1 MHKTQANRK
10 VLGFSTQSYPTFG
23 RGVYSEEAPP
33 KTVKESPYYWW
44 FKFLR
49 LNEEYAKTVKA
60 RGNGKYAALYKDFGD
75 IYSVDFK
82 TWWNTKAP
90 LFAEKTKGFSMSIAN
105 RSEELAPFGAED
117 VVNLVV
123 PLNWTQRSLKKKFT
137 QLILSRL
144 EKGKRGVSVE
154 ASSAPYKLSGK
165 WHIEA
170 MQHAYSVYELRNK
183 LVDGKRLPLADVAI
197 KAGLQI
203 AKDMQLGKKTKLTS
217 DMRRVATI
225 IANRHY
231 KRAETFINSAAS
243 NSFPYSK

>member
-1 MHKTQANRK
+1 MQIPPKRK

-23 RGVYSEEAPP
+23 RGIYSEESPP
-33 KTVKESPYYWW
+33 KTVIESPYYWW

-49 LNEEYAKTVKA
+49 LNEDYKKTV
-60 RGNGKYAALYKDFGD
+60 AAKGIGRCADIYKDFGD
-75 IYSVDFK
+75 IYTVDFK
-82 TWWNTKAP
+82 SWWNTHAA
-90 LFAEKTKGFSMSIAN
+90 LFAERRVGYSMAIAN
-105 RSEELAPFGAED
+105 SEEELAPFGGKD

-137 QLILSRL
+137 QLILSKL

-154 ASSAPYKLSGK
+154 ASNATYTISGK

-170 MQHAYSVYELRNK
+170 MKNAYSVYTIRNQ
-183 LVDGKRLPLADVAI
+183 LVNGKRLPLADVAI
-197 KAGLQI
+197 KAELQI
-203 AKDMQLGKKTKLTS
+203 AKDMQLGKKTKLTA

-231 KRAETFINSAAS
+231 KRAETFINSAA
-243 NSFPYSK
+243 NTSFPYSK

>member
-1 MHKTQANRK
+1 MQSTSQNRK
-10 VLGFSTQSYPTFG
+10 VLGFSTQSYPKFG
-23 RGVYSEEAPP
+23 RGVFNEASPP
-33 KTVKESPYYWW
+33 KTVLGSPYYWW
-44 FKFLR
+44 FMFLR
-49 LNEEYAKTVKA
+49 LNEDYKRTVEAK
-60 RGNGKYAALYKDFGD
+60 GNGNFSGLYKDFGD

-82 TWWNTKAP
+82 TWWTEKAP
-90 LFAEKTKGFSMSIAN
+90 LFSEKRKGFSMAIASN
-105 RSEELAPFGAED
+105 SEELAPFGAKD

-137 QLILSRL
+137 QLILSKL

-154 ASSAPYKLSGK
+154 ASTAPYRLSGK

-170 MQHAYSVYELRNK
+170 MQHAYNVYELRNIE
-183 LVDGKRLPLADVAI
+183 VNGKRLPLADVAI

-217 DMRRVATI
+217 DMRRIATI

-231 KRAETFINSAAS
+231 KRAETFIKSAAS

>member
-1 MHKTQANRK
+1 MQNTTQKRK
-10 VLGFSTQSYPTFG
+10 ILGFSTQSYPTFG
-23 RGVYSEEAPP
+23 RGVFKQEAPP
-33 KTVKESPYYWW
+33 KTVLESPYYWW
-44 FKFLR
+44 FMFLR
-49 LNEEYAKTVKA
+49 LNEEYKKTVMAK
-60 RGNGKYAALYKDFGD
+60 GNGKCAALYKDFGD

-105 RSEELAPFGAED
+105 SSEELAPFGAED

-137 QLILSRL
+137 QLILSKL

-170 MQHAYSVYELRNK
+170 MKNAYSVFTLRNQ
-183 LVDGKRLPLADVAI
+183 LVEGKKLPLADVAI
-197 KAGLQI
+197 KAKLQI
-203 AKDMQLGKKTKLTS
+203 ASDMQLGKKTKLTA
-217 DMRRVATI
+217 DMRRMATI

>member
-1 MHKTQANRK
+1 MENLKQKRDL
-10 VLGFSTQSYPTFG
+10 LGFSTQSYPTFG
-23 RGVYSEEAPP
+23 RGIYSEENPP
-33 KTVKESPYYWW
+33 KSVVESPYYWW

-49 LNEEYAKTVKA
+49 LNEDHRKTVKA
-60 RGNGKYAALYKDFGD
+60 KGAGKYAVLYKDFGD
-75 IYSVDFK
+75 VYSVDFK
-82 TWWNTKAP
+82 TWWNLKAP
-90 LFAEKTKGFSMSIAN
+90 MFAEKRKGFSMAIAN
-105 RSEELAPFGAED
+105 SSDELAPFGADD

-154 ASSAPYKLSGK
+154 ASNAAYRLSGK

-170 MQHAYSVYELRNK
+170 MRNAYSVYTLRNQLVGGKK
-183 LVDGKRLPLADVAI
+183 LALADVAI
-197 KAGLQI
+197 KAELHI
-203 AKDMQLGKKTKLTS
+203 AKDMQLGKKTNMTS

-231 KRAETFINSAAS
+231 KRAELFIKAAAS
-243 NSFPYSK
+243 SSFPYSK

>member
-1 MHKTQANRK
+1 MENSKQKRDL
-10 VLGFSTQSYPTFG
+10 LGFSTQSYPTFG
-23 RGVYSEEAPP
+23 RGVYSEESPP
-33 KTVKESPYYWW
+33 KTVVESPYYWW

-60 RGNGKYAALYKDFGD
+60 KGVGKYAAIYKDFGD

-82 TWWNTKAP
+82 TWWNMKAP
-90 LFAEKTKGFSMSIAN
+90 LFAEKRKGFSMAIAN
-105 RSEELAPFGAED
+105 SSDELAPFGAED

-123 PLNWTQRSLKKKFT
+123 PLNWTQRSLRKKFT
-137 QLILSRL
+137 QLILSKL

-154 ASSAPYKLSGK
+154 ASNAAYKLSGK

-170 MQHAYSVYELRNK
+170 MKNAYSVYTLRNQ
-183 LVDGKRLPLADVAI
+183 LVNGKKLPLADIAI
-197 KAGLQI
+197 KAELQI
-203 AKDMQLGKKTKLTS
+203 ASGMQLGKKSNLTS

-231 KRAETFINSAAS
+231 KRAETFIEAAS
-243 NSFPYSK
+243 STSFPYSK

>member
-1 MHKTQANRK
+1 MQIQAKRR

-23 RGVYSEEAPP
+23 RGIYSEESPP
-33 KTVKESPYYWW
+33 KTVLESPYYWW
-44 FKFLR
+44 FMFLR
-49 LNEEYAKTVKA
+49 LNEDYKKTVDAKGA
-60 RGNGKYAALYKDFGD
+60 GKCAALYEDFGD

-82 TWWNTKAP
+82 TWWNAHATY
-90 LFAEKTKGFSMSIAN
+90 FAEKRKGYSMSIA
-105 RSEELAPFGAED
+105 SSAEELAPFDNKD

-123 PLNWTQRSLKKKFT
+123 PLNWSQRSLKKKFT
-137 QLILSRL
+137 QLILSKL

-154 ASSAPYKLSGK
+154 ASNARYKLSGK

-170 MQHAYSVYELRNK
+170 MKSAYKVYTLRNQ
-183 LVDGKRLPLADVAI
+183 LVEGKKLPLADIAI
-197 KAGLQI
+197 KAELQI
-203 AKDMQLGKKTKLTS
+203 ANGMQLGKKSNLTS

-231 KRAETFINSAAS
+231 KRAETFIKSAAS

>member
-1 MHKTQANRK
+1 MKNKLQKRDL
-10 VLGFSTQSYPTFG
+10 LGFSTQSYPTFG
-23 RGVYSEEAPP
+23 RGVYSDASPP
-33 KTVKESPYYWW
+33 VGVLESPYYWW

-49 LNEEYAKTVKA
+49 LNEDYKQTAKANGV
-60 RGNGKYAALYKDFGD
+60 GKYASLYKDFGD

-82 TWWNTKAP
+82 TWWNEKAS
-90 LFAEKTKGFSMSIAN
+90 LFAEKRKGYSMSIAN
-105 RSEELAPFGAED
+105 SAEELAPFGAED

-137 QLILSRL
+137 QLILSKL

-154 ASSAPYKLSGK
+154 ASSAMYRLSGK

-170 MQHAYSVYELRNK
+170 MRNAYSVYELRNRET
-183 LVDGKRLPLADVAI
+183 DGRKLPLADVAI

-203 AKDMQLGKKTKLTS
+203 AKDMQVGKKTKLTS

-231 KRAETFINSAAS
+231 KRAEIFIKSAAS